1 MNMDIKSRRK
11 IIHRAALQDQADAI
25 ASGEGSEVARRQ
37 SLLKLY
43 KSVLEKGRTE
53 VERRFFEDGDGALC
67 VAGNAFLMDQ
77 LIRVIHDVIATRFYP
92 NPNPTDEEK
101 LSIVAVGG
109 YGRGELAPF
118 SDIDLLFLHSY
129 KKNPRIEQVV
139 EAILYTLWD
148 LGLKVGHSTRSVDE
162 TLRQAKGDITIRT
175 AVLESRFLWGDRKL
189 AGELA
194 KRFQD
199 EIVRGTGHDF
209 VQAKLKERDERHE
222 RLGGSRYVLEPNIKD
237 GKGGL
242 RDLQTLYWTAKYRYQ
257 VLDVAELVEK
267 GVQTKEEFET
277 FDRAQRH
284 FWTLRCHLHYLTGRA
299 EERLSFDVQ
308 PELARRM
315 GYTDHAGAAAVER
328 FMKHYFLVAKEVGD
342 LTRIFCAGFE
352 LADRKTPLL
361 SFAKLA
367 RRKLVDGFV
376 LDGGRLNLVSAD
388 QFARTPVDM
397 LRIFDVMQT
406 TGQDIHPDAL
416 KAIHRN
422 LKRITRTVQNDPVAN
437 RHFLNVLAARRDP
450 ENTLRRMNECGV
462 FGKFVPDFGRVVA
475 QMQYDMYH
483 VYTTDEHTIRAL
495 GILSRIENG
504 QLKEDHPLAS
514 EMIHSIQSREALYVA
529 VLLHDIAKGR
539 GGDHSELGAKV
550 ALKLCPRFGLTPEET
565 ETVSW
570 LVLHH
575 LAMSDCAQK
584 RDLDD
589 PQTIRDFVALVQSPE
604 RLKLLLCLTVVDIRA
619 VGPKVWNNWKA
630 TLLRDLYRRAEEMM
644 VGAFKEHGSERR
656 IAAEH
661 SWLAAALTDQGW
673 TEEDVRAHQD
683 RLSDSYLL
691 SVDRPTLL
699 RHAEFVRQA
708 ERDSSPLALDTAID
722 QASGASVITV
732 YTDDHPGLFSRIA
745 GALAMAG
752 ATVVEARIAT
762 LKNGRAL
769 DSFQVQDTAEGGAF
783 QRPDKLARLSVLIE
797 QALSGRLKAAEELRK
812 RGTQIPK
819 RTRVFKV
826 PARVVIDN
834 TASSTATVVE
844 VNGRDR
850 PAFLYD
856 VTRALSECGLQIG
869 SAKISTFGE
878 QAIDVFYVRDV
889 FGMKVDHQAKLKQI
903 RERVAAAI
911 ANPDCEPAS
920 PSTGQAMKET
930 PKPVRR
936 RRLRPSLSE
945 AAE

>member
-1 MNMDIKSRRK
+1 MDIKSRRK
-11 IIHRAALQDQADAI
+11 IIHRAELQQQAEAI
-25 ASGEGSEVARRQ
+25 ATGDGSETTRRQ
-37 SLLKLY
+37 TLLKLY
-43 KSVLEKGRTE
+43 KAALESGKAE

-77 LIRVIHDVIATRFYP
+77 LIRVIHDVIATKFYP
-92 NPNPTDEEK
+92 NPNPTEEEK
-101 LSIVAVGG
+101 LAIVAVGG

-129 KKNPRIEQVV
+129 KKNARIEQVV

-162 TLRQAKGDITIRT
+162 TLRQAKADITIRT
-175 AVLESRFLWGDRKL
+175 AVLESRFLWGARKL

-194 KRFQD
+194 KRFQS

-222 RLGGSRYVLEPNIKD
+222 RLGGSRYVLEPNLKD

-257 VLDVAELVEK
+257 VQDVAELVEK
-267 GVQTKEEFET
+267 NVLTKEEYET
-277 FDRAQRH
+277 FERAQRH

-361 SFAKLA
+361 AFAKLA
-367 RRKLVDGFV
+367 RRRQIDGFV
-376 LDGGRLNLVSAD
+376 LDGGRLNLAAAD
-388 QFARTPVDM
+388 QFAKNPVDM

-406 TGQDIHPDAL
+406 TGHDIHPDAL

-437 RHFLNVLAARRDP
+437 RHFLNVLAAPRDA
-450 ENTLRRMNECGV
+450 EDTLRRMNECGV

-504 QLKEDHPLAS
+504 LLREDHPVS
-514 EMIHSIQSREALYVA
+514 SDIIHSIQSREALYVA

-539 GGDHSELGAKV
+539 GGDHSEIGAKL
-550 ALKLCPRFGLTPEET
+550 ALKLCPRFGLSPEET

-589 PQTIRDFVALVQSPE
+589 PQTIRDFVKLVQSPE
-604 RLKLLLCLTVVDIRA
+604 RLKLLMCLTVVDIRA

-644 VGAFKEHGSERR
+644 VGELKEHGSERR
-656 IAAEH
+656 VAAERT
-661 SWLAAALTDQGW
+661 WLREALSAEGW
-673 TEEDVRAHQD
+673 AEEEVTGHLD
-683 RLSDSYLL
+683 RLGDSYLL
-691 SVDRPTLL
+691 SVDRVTLL
-699 RHAEFVRQA
+699 RHADLVRQA
-708 ERDSSPLALDTAID
+708 ERDMSPLSLDTTID
-722 QASGASVITV
+722 TASGASVITV
-732 YTDDHPGLFSRIA
+732 YTDDHPGLFSRIS
-745 GALAMAG
+745 GALAVAG

-812 RGTQIPK
+812 RATQLPK

-826 PARVVIDN
+826 PGRVVIDN
-834 TASSTATVVE
+834 TASSTSTVVE

-850 PAFLYD
+850 PGFLYD
-856 VTRALSECGLQIG
+856 VTRALNECGLQIG

-911 ANPDCEPAS
+911 VNPDCEPA
-920 PSTGQAMKET
+920 PQAAGPGGKPM

-936 RRLRPSLSE
+936 RRSPARLSD